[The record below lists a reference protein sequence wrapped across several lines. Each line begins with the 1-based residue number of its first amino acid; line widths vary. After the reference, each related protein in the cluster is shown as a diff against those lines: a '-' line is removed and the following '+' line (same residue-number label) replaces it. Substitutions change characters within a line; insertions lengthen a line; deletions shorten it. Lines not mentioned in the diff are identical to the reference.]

1 LDSLGGKSGEILS
14 PVLRNI
20 SLRALRLCVKNF
32 VHLIQP
38 VTLSYS
44 LSSVRK
50 PIWVGQ
56 IANLPCIALVSN
68 TLFGQI
74 NNFVQLPFR
83 RRFRIFSPCSF
94 IFYLVI

>member
-1 LDSLGGKSGEILS
+1 MDSLGGKSGEILS

-74 NNFVQLPFR
+74 NNLSNFLSAGAFAYFPLAVLF
-83 RRFRIFSPCSF
+83 F
-94 IFYLVI
+94 I